1 MPHTFTFTPGRS
13 APQQPL
19 EVVLGSHTI
28 KAYVTAPRDVYVLG
42 IVRWGMEFGLLA
54 KTHAGHYVRI
64 NGSQA
69 QSLNH
74 EDVEVAL
81 ARASASGRGAPYALA
96 RASRAPG
103 QDAGQ
108 QTGHASDPVRQ
119 PVVAVSRRKHRRI
132 DPLLTSSGYLQ

>member
-28 KAYVTAPRDVYVLG
+28 KAYVTAPRDVYVMG

-96 RASRAPG
+96 RNSREPG
-103 QDAGQ
+103 QDAG
-108 QTGHASDPVRQ
+108 HASDLVRQ
-119 PVVAVSRRKHRRI
+119 AVVAVSRRKHRRI